1 MFPRNERLV
10 AVPQNGG
17 VEFARIFEILDAI
30 SELNEFVVRGHTNT
44 ISEFLSDEQK
54 VFAEEI

>member
-1 MFPRNERLV
+1 MFPRNERL
-10 AVPQNGG
+10 NRL

-30 SELNEFVVRGHTNT
+30 PELSEFIVLGHTNT